1 MISKLE
7 DENRVADEA
16 FKELVGEF
24 RQNICLMAGRMET
37 HEAVCSD
44 IHGTYVLPVWLSMS
58 LRGAVDP
65 AGQPGLGEGELGGGL
80 RQPEELHAETD
91 RS

>member
-44 IHGTYVLPVWLSMS
+44 IHGLVYYPPLFFKQNSEYIFLFFPI
-58 LRGAVDP
+58 G
-65 AGQPGLGEGELGGGL
+65 
-80 RQPEELHAETD
+80 
-91 RS
+91 